1 MENDHFLPK
10 HICCD
15 CSMAQCRRL
24 PSRYEYVNDDELCC
38 ECHDCIACSP
48 LQGNPAGENRQ
59 WFHPVTCGFFDRK
72 SNIHRCFE
80 CHNYCGN
87 RKTMTES
94 ERNELLGTRQHPEIS
109 RFLENIE
116 YRRFG
121 TVAPLSDD
129 EKAALTADICITVDR
144 LYEDEAK
151 EDNATDAMTKL
162 LVTYGVLKPTNTDE
176 TEALTEE
183 CVGASATAGGEASTR
198 AAYSDLVSW
207 GIDTYGDGE
216 LSEAWITAVSS
227 LPQDM
232 LLEIIWR
239 FKRGDGPMEKLLLEA
254 GGIHSGQ
261 YTTPESVD
269 LRDARQPCILQEPAA
284 VAEAAVSLEP
294 RIQIPHESLT
304 PWDASPNETP
314 SVNLRDVLQPCIL
327 RGRREFSEVVA
338 GHSASAESASAVAV
352 VPVSSD
358 ASDNEATQDSHV
370 EQDNIIAPEEETT
383 NDIANPG
390 IGGCDGNNTDA
401 ELEAMNAAPDLVR
414 IKCVKRKYYMMH
426 RDDSRWYQY
435 SRKEVDELA
444 GHVVVDGT
452 ANEAGPYAWKMKDC
466 TQRGFELRHG
476 ARKKRVVHGV
486 LASPPSG
493 APSIRLDPA
502 SDRKPSPVRPNLCT
516 FAQSHV

>member
-1 MENDHFLPK
+1 MENDHFYAK
-10 HICCD
+10 HICCNY
-15 CSMAQCRRL
+15 SKAKCRRL
-24 PSRYEYVNDDELCC
+24 PSIYEYVNDDQLCC

-48 LQGNPAGENRQ
+48 LQGNTAGEKRQ
-59 WFHPVTCGFFDRK
+59 WFHRVTCGFFDRK

-80 CHNYCGN
+80 CHNHCGN
-87 RKTMTES
+87 RKTMTDS
-94 ERNELLGTRQHPEIS
+94 ERNELLGTRQHPVIS
-109 RFLENIE
+109 KFLENIE
-116 YRRFG
+116 YKRFG

-151 EDNATDAMTKL
+151 EDNATDATMTKL

-198 AAYSDLVSW
+198 AAHSYLVSW

-216 LSEAWITAVSS
+216 LSEAWSTAVSS
-227 LPQDM
+227 LPEDK

-401 ELEAMNAAPDLVR
+401 ELEAMNAAPDIVR

-426 RDDSRWYQY
+426 RDDRP
-435 SRKEVDELA
+435 
-444 GHVVVDGT
+444 VVSV
-452 ANEAGPYAWKMKDC
+452 
-466 TQRGFELRHG
+466 Q
-476 ARKKRVVHGV
+476 
-486 LASPPSG
+486 
-493 APSIRLDPA
+493 
-502 SDRKPSPVRPNLCT
+502 
-516 FAQSHV
+516 

>member
-1 MENDHFLPK
+1 
-10 HICCD
+10 
-15 CSMAQCRRL
+15 
-24 PSRYEYVNDDELCC
+24 
-38 ECHDCIACSP
+38 
-48 LQGNPAGENRQ
+48 
-59 WFHPVTCGFFDRK
+59 
-72 SNIHRCFE
+72 
-80 CHNYCGN
+80 
-87 RKTMTES
+87 MTDS
-94 ERNELLGTRQHPEIS
+94 ERNELLGTRRHPVIS
-109 RFLENIE
+109 KFLENIE
-116 YRRFG
+116 YKRFG

-151 EDNATDAMTKL
+151 EDNATDATMTKL

-198 AAYSDLVSW
+198 AAHSYLASW

-216 LSEAWITAVSS
+216 LSEAWSTAVSS
-227 LPQDM
+227 LPEDK

-284 VAEAAVSLEP
+284 V
-294 RIQIPHESLT
+294 
-304 PWDASPNETP
+304 
-314 SVNLRDVLQPCIL
+314 NLRDVLQPCIL

-358 ASDNEATQDSHV
+358 APDNEATQDSHV
-370 EQDNIIAPEEETT
+370 EQDSIIAPEEETT

-401 ELEAMNAAPDLVR
+401 ELEAMNAAPDIVR
-414 IKCVKRKYYMMH
+414 IKCVKRKYYMLH
-426 RDDSRWYQY
+426 TDDNRWYQY

-444 GHVVVDGT
+444 GNVVVNG
-452 ANEAGPYAWKMKDC
+452 NEYEAGPYAWKMKDSTSEDLNC
-466 TQRGFELRHG
+466 GRVLVRSVWYMVFWPSHLRVPRHY
-476 ARKKRVVHGV
+476 ALTPLQTDNLPQCVQ
-486 LASPPSG
+486 
-493 APSIRLDPA
+493 D
-502 SDRKPSPVRPNLCT
+502 LCT
-516 FAQSHV
+516 FAQLTV